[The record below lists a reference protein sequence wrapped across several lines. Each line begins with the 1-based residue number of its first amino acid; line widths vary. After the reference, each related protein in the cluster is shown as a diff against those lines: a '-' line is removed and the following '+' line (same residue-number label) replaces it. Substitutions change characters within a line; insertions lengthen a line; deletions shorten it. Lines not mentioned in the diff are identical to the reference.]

1 MLVFISEF
9 LNHFDRFLG
18 FVCLFVFLHFI
29 SVDLAWCERSWSL
42 TL

>member
-18 FVCLFVFLHFI
+18 FCLFLFLHFI
-29 SVDLAWCERSWSL
+29 SVDLAWC
-42 TL
+42 